1 MSSVLK
7 DIYSKCLAQENSIS
21 NEISKVIKNSYP
33 IDTIDRVK
41 QKIKE
46 QLENYNNSIE
56 LLEISLINS
65 KISNEEKEIWKR
77 KKEIFVSSYKNLKK
91 RLDESIYNIKKKS
104 KTKDYKLNLSQKID
118 ESSEEFGRN
127 LSNLQREKQS
137 WNSVLKMSTEIQNT
151 AVNVNEELD
160 NQNLSLSSIGG
171 KITNIFEKISGS
183 YKDTTWIKQRGIN
196 DKRICLFLG
205 VLTIVIIAFTYFY
218 LRPKIRKKW

>member
-21 NEISKVIKNSYP
+21 NEISKVIKNTYP

-104 KTKDYKLNLSQKID
+104 KTKDYKLNL
-118 ESSEEFGRN
+118 
-127 LSNLQREKQS
+127 
-137 WNSVLKMSTEIQNT
+137 
-151 AVNVNEELD
+151 
-160 NQNLSLSSIGG
+160 
-171 KITNIFEKISGS
+171 
-183 YKDTTWIKQRGIN
+183 
-196 DKRICLFLG
+196 
-205 VLTIVIIAFTYFY
+205 
-218 LRPKIRKKW
+218 